1 MLIRPEYRVSE
12 MRLIKNENKGS
23 RGRYGFPDIFVIG
36 DDERGFKSNVVLELK
51 YLCLK
56 GLLSGENNKL
66 VEDSNYNELKELDD
80 KLCDESEE
88 TIFGRK
94 YYFWS
99 KDDKKYK
106 LTSVRKIIDLGEDQ
120 LKNYIKV
127 IKKGQCAVNNNK
139 IGVLDERINMELG
152 NSILGGWLLVSLGSR
167 RIITRKIE
175 FKKMDHRFTIINK

>member
-1 MLIRPEYRVSE
+1 M
-12 MRLIKNENKGS
+12 
-23 RGRYGFPDIFVIG
+23 
-36 DDERGFKSNVVLELK
+36 
-51 YLCLK
+51 
-56 GLLSGENNKL
+56 
-66 VEDSNYNELKELDD
+66 DD
-80 KLCDESEE
+80 KICDESEE
-88 TIFGRK
+88 AIFRRQ

-99 KDDKKYK
+99 KDDKNYK

-127 IKKGQCAVNNNK
+127 IKKGQCAVNNSK
-139 IGVLDERINMELG
+139 IGVLDERINIELG

>member
-1 MLIRPEYRVSE
+1 MLIRPESRISE
-12 MRLIKNENKGS
+12 MQLVKNVNKRS

-36 DDERGFKSNVVLELK
+36 
-51 YLCLK
+51 
-56 GLLSGENNKL
+56 LLGGKNNKL
-66 VEDSNYNELKELDD
+66 VENSNYNELKELDD
-80 KLCDESEE
+80 KICEESEE
-88 TIFGRK
+88 TIFKRQ

-167 RIITRKIE
+167 HIITRKIE

>member
-1 MLIRPEYRVSE
+1 
-12 MRLIKNENKGS
+12 MRLVKNVNKNNGGS

-36 DDERGFKSNVVLELK
+36 DDERGFKSSVVLELK
-51 YLCLK
+51 YLSLK
-56 GLLSGENNKL
+56 GLLGGENNKL
-66 VEDSNYNELKELDD
+66 VENSNYNELKELDD
-80 KLCDESEE
+80 KICDESEE
-88 TIFGRK
+88 TIFRRQ

-106 LTSVRKIIDLGEDQ
+106 LTSVRKIIELGEDQ

-127 IKKGQCAVNNNK
+127 IKKGQCAVNNK
-139 IGVLDERINMELG
+139 IGVLDERINIELG